1 MSIKISQET
10 TVGGWTGFL
19 ALTAEDKKIFNETLI
34 GFIGVVHSSL
44 YVSTQT
50 VISGTNYRFKCIS
63 SLDDSEAIWESII
76 TIYQPSKGVAHI
88 TSIIKL

>member
-19 ALTAEDKKIFNETLI
+19 ALTAEDKNLFNQTLI
-34 GFIGVVHSSL
+34 GFVGVIHKPL
-44 YVSTQT
+44 YASTQT
-50 VISGTNYRFKCIS
+50 VISGTNYRFKCVS
-63 SLDDSEAIWESII
+63 SLDSSDAIWESII
-76 TIYQPSKGVAHI
+76 AIYQPSKGVSHI